1 MPGGGLRHRDNDRP
15 RMLVLAGRRPL
26 GRHVPDHARNTA
38 LLACGLLEAPRN
50 AVREVPAA
58 AGEAPPGQAPLRV
71 HAKPQGHGG
80 RAVGAGAEKARTKG
94 KEAYLQKGG
103 GAL

>member
-1 MPGGGLRHRDNDRP
+1 MPGGGLRHRDSDRP
-15 RMLVLAGRRPL
+15 GMLVLAGRRPL

-38 LLACGLLEAPRN
+38 LLARGLLEASRN

-71 HAKPQGHGG
+71 RAKPQGRDG

>member
-1 MPGGGLRHRDNDRP
+1 MPGRRLRHRDNDRP

-26 GRHVPDHARNTA
+26 GRHVPDHARHTA
-38 LLACGLLEAPRN
+38 LLACGFLEAPRN

-58 AGEAPPGQAPLRV
+58 AGEAQPDQASLRV
-71 HAKPQGHGG
+71 RAEPQGRGG
-80 RAVGAGAEKARTKG
+80 RTVGAGAEKARTKG

>member
-1 MPGGGLRHRDNDRP
+1 MPDGRLRYRDNDRP
-15 RMLVLAGRRPL
+15 RMLVLAGHRPL
-26 GRHVPDHARNTA
+26 GRHVPDHARHTA

-58 AGEAPPGQAPLRV
+58 AGEAPPDQASLRV
-71 HAKPQGHGG
+71 HAEPQGRGS
-80 RAVGAGAEKARTKG
+80 RTVGTGAEKARTKG